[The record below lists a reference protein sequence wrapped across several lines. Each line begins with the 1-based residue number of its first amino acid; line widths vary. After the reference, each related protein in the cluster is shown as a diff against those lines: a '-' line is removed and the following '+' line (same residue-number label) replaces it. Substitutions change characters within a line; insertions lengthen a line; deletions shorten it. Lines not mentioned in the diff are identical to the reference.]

1 MENGQNEVNRDRTA
15 HNPHRPLACSGRAGT
30 SPETHSGADRRDPAG
45 LPVRLSDT
53 LLQCADRRLGGAG
66 LPPAECTEPLGA
78 MPAGARRGQ
87 RSGAG
92 GPGPEARAGSGC
104 TRIDPVGIC
113 LPSPFAAVAA
123 AGGDAAAA
131 LLRPGLSG
139 ILRRCTAWWRPD
151 HRVPASEWPL
161 AVAAMPLGVD
171 VGAAESLE
179 RQLSPGFSKGFGR

>member
-87 RSGAG
+87 RFGAG
-92 GPGPEARAGSGC
+92 PEPEARAGSRC
-104 TRIDPVGIC
+104 TRTEPAGIR
-113 LPSPFAAVAA
+113 LPSPSAADVAA

-131 LLRPGLSG
+131 LLWPGLSG
-139 ILRRCTAWWRPD
+139 LLRRCTAWWRSD
-151 HRVPASEWPL
+151 HRVPASEWAL
-161 AVAAMPLGVD
+161 AVEAMPLGVD
-171 VGAAESLE
+171 VGAAGSLE